1 MRMNNCHNR
10 RAIGEVAVRALRWIA
25 FGSFVFLAAYG
36 PEPSAQMY
44 KCQTKEGRTIY
55 QEHPCPTDAK
65 AAAIRKPA
73 QSQDGGAAASSAGG
87 AKRKPE
93 EDKALGNLIVIASV
107 QKDCQRLVGRY
118 VSLDEMRK
126 GCVGQGMSMGL
137 HKDNDPNGDANYD
150 YRLSV
155 SASRFELSV
164 SPRRSGLTGYF
175 TDGQN
180 LYENPSGP
188 ASRQNQL
195 MGPLPYF

>member
-1 MRMNNCHNR
+1 M
-10 RAIGEVAVRALRWIA
+10 RALRILSI
-25 FGSFVFLAAYG
+25 GSFVLLAAYSS
-36 PEPSAQMY
+36 EPSAQTY

-55 QEHPCPTDAK
+55 QEHPCPVDAK
-65 AAAIRKPA
+65 AGTIRKPT
-73 QSQDGGAAASSAGG
+73 QQLEGAASPAARPGG
-87 AKRKPE
+87 QAKRKPE

-107 QKDCQRLVGRY
+107 QKDCQRLIGRY

-137 HKDNDPNGDANYD
+137 HKDNDPSGDANYD

-155 SASRFELSV
+155 SASRFELSA

-188 ASRQNQL
+188 ASSQSRL
-195 MGPLPYF
+195 VGPLPYF

>member
-1 MRMNNCHNR
+1 M
-10 RAIGEVAVRALRWIA
+10 RALRWIA
-25 FGSFVFLAAYG
+25 FGSFVFLVAYG
-36 PEPSAQMY
+36 PEPSAQMH

-55 QEHPCPTDAK
+55 QGDPCPTDAK
-65 AAAIRKPA
+65 AGAVRKPA
-73 QSQDGGAAASSAGG
+73 QSQDGAAASAASSAGR

-137 HKDNDPNGDANYD
+137 HNDNDPNGDANYD

-155 SASRFELSV
+155 SANRFELSV
-164 SPRRSGLTGYF
+164 SPRRSNLTGYF
-175 TDGQN
+175 TDGRN
-180 LYENPSGP
+180 VYENPSGP
-188 ASRQNQL
+188 ASSQSRL
-195 MGPLPYF
+195 IAPLPSF

>member
-1 MRMNNCHNR
+1 MR
-10 RAIGEVAVRALRWIA
+10 ASQWIA
-25 FGSFVFLAAYG
+25 FGSFVLLVTYG
-36 PEPSAQMY
+36 LESSAQMY
-44 KCQTKEGRTIY
+44 KCQSKEGRISY
-55 QEHPCPTDAK
+55 QEQPCPTEAK
-65 AAAIRKPA
+65 AGAIRKPA
-73 QSQDGGAAASSAGG
+73 QSQEGAAANPAGR

-93 EDKALGNLIVIASV
+93 EDKALGNLVVIASV
-107 QKDCQRLVGRY
+107 QKDCQRMVGRY

-155 SASRFELSV
+155 STSRFEISV

-180 LYENPSGP
+180 LFENPSGP
-188 ASRQNQL
+188 ASSQSRQ
-195 MGPLPYF
+195 MGPLPHF